1 MEKWHSI
8 TDEIAHG
15 AVMADELRCDYT
27 VPGEI
32 SDEDAF
38 SFMVDAF
45 SSGIIGPFERLPVL
59 RLFTGQVELVF
70 VVGDGGGGD
79 ETMTSLASRATTIR
93 LSPAVQL
100 QLVSHFSHLLA
111 AN

>member
-1 MEKWHSI
+1 
-8 TDEIAHG
+8 
-15 AVMADELRCDYT
+15 MADEVRCDYT
-27 VPGEI
+27 VPNEI

-45 SSGIIGPFERLPVL
+45 ASGMIGPFERLPVL
-59 RLFTGQVELVF
+59 RLFTGQADLVF
-70 VVGDGGGGD
+70 AMAHGGGG
-79 ETMTSLASRATTIR
+79 EESMTSMVSRATTVR

-100 QLVSHFSHLLA
+100 QLVDHFSHLLA